1 MTGRG
6 GRGGKWQG
14 SPKGGRGSGNSGR
27 GLARSPR
34 SVIATSSLNADQAVP
49 MLRIGGTTGSNWDYF
64 KRKMSVACME
74 SVGNLGRLIDDEAYY
89 VPPLVVDAD
98 FGSLNP
104 ASDPHGIRKAM
115 LLKEYEGRH
124 KEIRKMK
131 EDRTK
136 MYAYIYSKLSKESQ
150 DEVARDASFATIEAE
165 RDPLKLWMLLKT
177 THMVATISKVPG
189 IIKKSARSEY
199 EKCKQGE
206 FESIVDFKR
215 KFDTRLEIYKSSGN
229 DPVDPEDAAMDFLY
243 ALDDNRYAE
252 FKADLVNDLAM
263 GTLEEPPKRLTQYIC
278 DGKPKNCG
286 EKEPDDSRRSIIC
299 NDVSRQ
305 QRKKEER

>member
-6 GRGGKWQG
+6 GRGGRWQG

-89 VPPLVVDAD
+89 VPPQVVDAD

-150 DEVARDASFATIEAE
+150 DEIARDASFVTIEAE
-165 RDPLKLWMLLKT
+165 RDPLKL
-177 THMVATISKVPG
+177 
-189 IIKKSARSEY
+189 
-199 EKCKQGE
+199 
-206 FESIVDFKR
+206 
-215 KFDTRLEIYKSSGN
+215 
-229 DPVDPEDAAMDFLY
+229 
-243 ALDDNRYAE
+243 
-252 FKADLVNDLAM
+252 
-263 GTLEEPPKRLTQYIC
+263 
-278 DGKPKNCG
+278 
-286 EKEPDDSRRSIIC
+286 
-299 NDVSRQ
+299 
-305 QRKKEER
+305 